1 MVSYLELQSENKK
14 LKEAIKGYIFK
25 IKKLEN
31 NDDNAFLRESIL
43 TGNRYED
50 GQKSLQNLEIN
61 YGSDTI
67 CNYKKLL
74 LKAKENLIKNK
85 DSFFGQIL
93 NKMESNQNNFFSQL
107 DLFDQQFNNIL
118 TDIMEKIIALN
129 IIKKMIIMKKHFQM
143 KIY

>member
-1 MVSYLELQSENKK
+1 MLSYLELQSENKK
-14 LKEAIKGYIFK
+14 LKEDRKGYIFK

-31 NDDNAFLRESIL
+31 NNDNAFLRESIL

-74 LKAKENLIKNK
+74 LKAKENLIKN
-85 DSFFGQIL
+85 
-93 NKMESNQNNFFSQL
+93 
-107 DLFDQQFNNIL
+107 
-118 TDIMEKIIALN
+118 
-129 IIKKMIIMKKHFQM
+129 
-143 KIY
+143 